1 MAQSSMRLVIAG
13 MLSPKTMSFQAKH
26 TFGRRITSPRQD
38 WPGQQG
44 CQYQCLTM
52 IRRRAGVVR
61 DILRALL
68 AILIGQNQ
76 WGVTI
81 NPPFG
86 NRGPSR
92 LRTARGQVIP

>member
-13 MLSPKTMSFQAKH
+13 MLSPKTMSIQAMH

-68 AILIGQNQ
+68 AILIG
-76 WGVTI
+76 GKTMGGTFI
-81 NPPFG
+81 HFG
-86 NRGPSR
+86 LDRGPTRSEER
-92 LRTARGQVIP
+92 RVLKE